1 MYFIAYVKQKLKNH
15 VSVFTGNCDPEDIQM
30 KDSTNWKETQLV
42 YPLLGFFSAKTSE
55 QVVSFICNTTSFMH
69 DEIAVVQEQGPAS
82 YFSINSAYLT
92 NFEFEG
98 GKCMNLDGVLITDL
112 PLHSLD
118 EASTVLGCS
127 YYIFDLSL
135 VFTELF

>member
-42 YPLLGFFSAKTSE
+42 YPLLGFVSAKTSE
-55 QVVSFICNTTSFMH
+55 QVVSFICNTTSFMRG
-69 DEIAVVQEQGPAS
+69 EIAVVQEQSPAS

-92 NFEFEG
+92 NFEFED

-112 PLHSLD
+112 PLQSLD

>member
-15 VSVFTGNCDPEDIQM
+15 VSVFTGNCDQEDIQM
-30 KDSTNWKETQLV
+30 KDSTNWKKTQLV

-55 QVVSFICNTTSFMH
+55 QIVNFICNTTSFMR
-69 DEIAVVQEQGPAS
+69 DEIAVVQEQNPAS
-82 YFSINSAYLT
+82 YFSINSVYLT

-112 PLHSLD
+112 PLQSLD
-118 EASTVLGCS
+118 EASTALGCS

>member
-1 MYFIAYVKQKLKNH
+1 MYFMVYVKQKLKNH
-15 VSVFTGNCDPEDIQM
+15 VSVFTGNCDQEDTQM

-42 YPLLGFFSAKTSE
+42 YPLLGFFSARTSE
-55 QVVSFICNTTSFMH
+55 QVAQFIYSTTSFTKA
-69 DEIAVVQEQGPAS
+69 DITIVRVESPAS
-82 YFSINSAYLT
+82 YFSINSAYLS
-92 NFEFEG
+92 NFEFED

-112 PLHSLD
+112 PLQNLD
-118 EASTVLGCS
+118 EASIALGCS

>member
-15 VSVFTGNCDPEDIQM
+15 VSVFTGNCDQEDIQM
-30 KDSTNWKETQLV
+30 KDSTNWKKTQLV

-55 QVVSFICNTTSFMH
+55 QVVNFICNTTSFMR
-69 DEIAVVQEQGPAS
+69 DEIVVVQEQNPAS
-82 YFSINSAYLT
+82 YFSINSVYLT

-112 PLHSLD
+112 PLQSLG
-118 EASTVLGCS
+118 EASTALGCS